1 MRAPLT
7 TNPSIHGRNNPW
19 PDFTYLTAKLRI
31 TKPPLL
37 RAPSPENRRAN
48 THKKKTKKKKFH
60 TYKKQIKVKKKKKL
74 KNNKK

>member
-31 TKPPLL
+31 TKTPLL

-48 THKKKTKKKKFH
+48 THKTKNKKKTLPYLYKTNQSKKM
-60 TYKKQIKVKKKKKL
+60 IKIQK
-74 KNNKK
+74 